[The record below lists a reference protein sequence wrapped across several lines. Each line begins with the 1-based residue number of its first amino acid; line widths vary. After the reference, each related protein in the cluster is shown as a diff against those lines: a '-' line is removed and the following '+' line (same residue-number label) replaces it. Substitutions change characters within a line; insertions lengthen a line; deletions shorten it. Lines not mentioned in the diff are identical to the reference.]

1 MEKILRLFMSSLCV
15 VAVLAGESAIAQ
27 QSFSQT
33 SVQIGSV
40 TRRTGGA
47 VSKIKLNKP
56 SVLQGM
62 IVEVTG
68 ASLKLY
74 EVRLNLDNGQSIA
87 IEEFSKGEQTSAG
100 QVLESTNLADKGL
113 VASIEVK
120 GESMG
125 GNANVN
131 LSVVS
136 DQADLRMA
144 VESTNLVNPPVQQPP
159 VVEPPEQVT
168 PAPPAPQPVPQRPV
182 VRPPAPVEQQE
193 EEIVPPRIPPRGQQR
208 PRPQGPVVITPPA
221 QNNGGS
227 CSMNVCVGQ
236 VVYAGTTMSVQQAQV
251 SRIERQGTYTLR
263 MLGSNQIS
271 AGWTRAE
278 IAVTTGC
285 SGAFCIGNTAYS
297 VTQSVSEQVQ
307 IVAIFQN
314 GSFVL
319 RFLSSNRLSGGW
331 TSAEIAATRG
341 CSAGVCVGD
350 TAYRVTQQ
358 DSRQVQVVGVQ
369 SNGSFVL
376 RFLDTNGL
384 GSGWSRAEVAVTK
397 GCGRTLCVGNTAY
410 QSSGRGYRP
419 VQVVAIQQNGA
430 YVLRFL
436 DSNGIGGNW
445 LDSDLVRGR

>member
-1 MEKILRLFMSSLCV
+1 MEKTCRLLVSLFCM
-15 VAVLAGESAIAQ
+15 VAVLAGESLWAQ
-27 QSFSQT
+27 TSFSQT

-62 IVEVTG
+62 ILEVSG
-68 ASLKLY
+68 ASLKLD
-74 EVRLNLDNGQSIA
+74 EVRLNLDNGQSLSIA
-87 IEEFSKGEQTSAG
+87 EFSKGEQITAG

-131 LSVVS
+131 VSVVS

-144 VESTNLVNPPVQQPP
+144 VESTNLVNPPVAQPP
-159 VVEPPEQVT
+159 VAQPTEPT
-168 PAPPAPQPVPQRPV
+168 APAPPAPQVPQ
-182 VRPPAPVEQQE
+182 PAPRPTAPVQQQE
-193 EEIVPPRIPPRGQQR
+193 EEIAPPRIPPRGQQR
-208 PRPQGPVVITPPA
+208 PGSQGPVVITPPA
-221 QNNGGS
+221 QNGGV
-227 CSMNVCVGQ
+227 CSMDICAGQ
-236 VVYAGTTMSVQQAQV
+236 IVYAGTAMAAQQAQV
-251 SRIERQGTYTLR
+251 ARIERPGTYTLR
-263 MLGSNQIS
+263 LLGSNQVS

-278 IAVTTGC
+278 LAVTKGC
-285 SGAFCIGNTAYS
+285 SDAFCVGNTAYS

-307 IVAIFQN
+307 VVAIFQN

-319 RFLSSNRLSGGW
+319 RFLNSNRVSGGW
-331 TSAEIAATRG
+331 TSAELAATRG
-341 CSAGVCVGD
+341 CSEGVCVGA
-350 TAYRVTQQ
+350 TAYRVTSQ

-376 RFLDTNGL
+376 RFLDSNGL
-384 GSGWSRAEVAVTK
+384 GSGWTRAEIAVTK

-445 LDSDLVRGR
+445 LDSDLVRGRGY